1 MTPFHVLEHLGHWAQ
16 HHTTLVLSVVGAGMA
31 VMLVTNL
38 LWRRRSLHLTTHG
51 SARWATPREVAR
63 AGFSTRHGVVVGEV
77 GTVIYG
83 DDRDT
88 HCALFGPTRSGKGN
102 FHLVPTLRWLW
113 RQSAL
118 ITDPKN
124 GENYRK
130 TGAARRQYGR
140 VEVFAPYA
148 FPGTT
153 CAINVCDSIQW
164 QRAREFG
171 DALAIG
177 TSLTAPEKMKNETE
191 TTTHFRQLAGMLL
204 AASQLHV
211 WYTTGACSLARV
223 WHFLTQR
230 PGKTEGRELLETLK
244 EMRTTQHV
252 SGGVHE
258 AIGTITNAIAN
269 ISGERELG
277 SIWSTAIRP
286 LILYNDPY
294 VARATDTSTLDL
306 RDLQHG
312 PVPLSLYLL
321 APSPAEVATRLYP
334 VYRVILEVAMRVLM
348 ERIGTAQPEDYGHR
362 LLLCLDE
369 LPIYGYIPTLDGQVA
384 TMAGYGMKGL
394 FVAQDLP
401 MLETTYGEENALWG
415 NTACKL
421 FHAPTNDLTA
431 KRISENFLGRM
442 TVEVPVIS
450 QGRGGRTVSLQ
461 HIGRPLLTPDE
472 VQDLD
477 PRLGIARLSGE
488 GLKPFLFRK
497 LGYIAHYKEETRT
510 A

>member
-1 MTPFHVLEHLGHWAQ
+1 
-16 HHTTLVLSVVGAGMA
+16 
-31 VMLVTNL
+31 
-38 LWRRRSLHLTTHG
+38 
-51 SARWATPREVAR
+51 
-63 AGFSTRHGVVVGEV
+63 VGEV
-77 GTVIYG
+77 GGVIYG
-83 DDRDT
+83 DDRET
-88 HCALFGPTRSGKGN
+88 HCALFGPTRSRKGTC
-102 FHLVPTLRWLW
+102 HIVPTLTWLW

-130 TGAARRQYGR
+130 SGAARERYGR
-140 VEVFAPYA
+140 VEVFAPYDSPDA
-148 FPGTT
+148 T
-153 CAINVCDSIQW
+153 CRINVCNSIHWRQ
-164 QRAREFG
+164 AREFG

-177 TSLTAPEKMKNETE
+177 SSLTAPDRMQHESATGK
-191 TTTHFRQLAGMLL
+191 HFRDLASLLL

-211 WYTTGACSLARV
+211 WYTTDTCSLAQV
-223 WHFLTQR
+223 WQFLTQR
-230 PGKTEGRELLETLK
+230 PGKSDGRKLLETLK
-244 EMRTTQHV
+244 VMRTTAHV

-258 AIGTITNAIAN
+258 AIATISNAIAN
-269 ISGERELG
+269 ISGDRELG

-294 VARATDTSTLDL
+294 VARATDTSTLNL

-321 APSPAEVATRLYP
+321 APSPADVSTRLYP
-334 VYRVILEVAMRVLM
+334 VYRVVIETAMRVLM
-348 ERIGTAQPEDYGHR
+348 ERKGQAQPEDYQHR

-384 TMAGYGMKGL
+384 TIAGYGMKG
-394 FVAQDLP
+394 FFIAQDLP
-401 MLETTYGEENALWG
+401 MFEHTYGEENVIWG
-415 NTACKL
+415 NTDLKL
-421 FHAPTNDLTA
+421 FHAPANDLTA

-442 TVEVPVIS
+442 TVEMPVIS

-461 HIGRPLLTPDE
+461 HTSRALLTPDE

-477 PRLGIARLSGE
+477 PSLGIARLSGE

-497 LGYIAHYKEETRT
+497 MGYVRNYKEAKR
-510 A
+510 